1 MTAREG
7 KIRAAGREIA
17 AIVEDWRTRAAG
29 GLETALLLWEAC
41 CLPSLLAGAGAWV
54 EMSKPT
60 EKKLNSI
67 QNWFLRLVLQVGPG
81 APLASLLW
89 DTAMLDMG
97 LQVWREKLMLMLH
110 VVCLDEETLANR
122 VYIEQ
127 RKNKLPG
134 LAQETEDICIKLGI
148 ESVHTT
154 RLGPKNYRKV
164 VSEALH
170 RENERRLLKAVMLTE
185 KYGRKNTWLKRVFL
199 KQERFIKQ
207 GTK

>member
-207 GTK
+207 GSK